1 MSSKLTPTAL
11 PTPPNKYDI
20 GYMDRLTKQIGLEF
34 TRQKAITPITCAS
47 DLTEEAGYPIS
58 GMTIIN
64 VPTDPDVIAN
74 LPDWSVWCDTSA
86 GNVLKIKLPT
96 P

>member
-11 PTPPNKYDI
+11 PTPPREYDV
-20 GYMDRLTKQIGLEF
+20 GYMDRLVKQIALEF
-34 TRQKAITPITCAS
+34 NKSRAVTPITCGS
-47 DLTEEAGYPIS
+47 DLSNEAGYPIS
-58 GMTIIN
+58 GLTIIN
-64 VPTDPDVIAN
+64 VPTDPAVVAL

-86 GNVLKIKLPT
+86 DNVLKIKIPT